1 MNINFIGHL
10 KMKIKIRL
18 FLDFKEIIG
27 KKELKLEIKREVTI
41 RELIELLEK
50 SYPKIKKVTK
60 YPENYSILLNS
71 TYSKLTANLKEND
84 VIDLFS
90 VIDGG

>member
-1 MNINFIGHL
+1 
-10 KMKIKIRL
+10 MKIKVRL

-27 KKELKLEIKREVTI
+27 EKKLEIEIKREVTI
-41 RELIELLEK
+41 QELIELLEK
-50 SYPKIKKVTK
+50 SYPEIKKVTK

-71 TYSKLTANLKEND
+71 AYSKLTANLKDND
-84 VIDLFS
+84 MIDLFS